1 MSIWSRLFGRPR
13 SLSSGHVSLDTLVE
27 EPRRSATRL
36 GAVPVISPWSTSR
49 LFSILRQAQN
59 EPTPTTLDE
68 ARLARQ
74 CLSQFWLQA
83 PVDQLEFLYGS
94 PIGDCYRLLLAC
106 GLSAQAL
113 YQEELAWRSTL
124 ADRLSVA
131 FDRPETPNVLLG
143 LMPYFPPGKMQ
154 VSDPLQQIPNWLL
167 QDYARL
173 FDPTLLSRIW
183 QPAGLLNPV
192 GQSYGRAPGL
202 GVQSAGA
209 APNVT
214 MAAAATTA
222 PTLPRLSKL
231 RGVEALAILQ
241 ESDFQRRM
249 SGLINLHVIDPADVQ
264 VTEQLVELR
273 RLLGQIWL
281 DAQPAQM
288 EALYSSRPFGRLYQ
302 ELLASGFSRTPL
314 GDEDRFL
321 RNQLAEIVADM
332 SEPGALNALMAVLPF
347 YPPAKIAF
355 GGGEQHLP
363 EWLKQQMETIYGS
376 QLEGE
381 AQPPASGSSQTLG

>member
-1 MSIWSRLFGRPR
+1 
-13 SLSSGHVSLDTLVE
+13 
-27 EPRRSATRL
+27 
-36 GAVPVISPWSTSR
+36 
-49 LFSILRQAQN
+49 
-59 EPTPTTLDE
+59 
-68 ARLARQ
+68 
-74 CLSQFWLQA
+74 
-83 PVDQLEFLYGS
+83 
-94 PIGDCYRLLLAC
+94 
-106 GLSAQAL
+106 
-113 YQEELAWRSTL
+113 
-124 ADRLSVA
+124 
-131 FDRPETPNVLLG
+131 
-143 LMPYFPPGKMQ
+143 
-154 VSDPLQQIPNWLL
+154 
-167 QDYARL
+167 
-173 FDPTLLSRIW
+173 
-183 QPAGLLNPV
+183 
-192 GQSYGRAPGL
+192 
-202 GVQSAGA
+202 
-209 APNVT
+209 
-214 MAAAATTA
+214 
-222 PTLPRLSKL
+222 
-231 RGVEALAILQ
+231 
-241 ESDFQRRM
+241 M